1 MTGVQTCALP
11 IFNRCRA
18 RAGSAKDL
26 VHAPLGR
33 VVVRPQAPLALVTVA
48 ELSRDHAPRHRIDID
63 ARVATEQDPINLS
76 LDLVVSVPE
85 RRPSS
90 VAIAELAGDD
100 PLRKL

>member
-1 MTGVQTCALP
+1 MTRYDDENDPKLP
-11 IFNRCRA
+11 SSRMA
-18 RAGSAKDL
+18 
-26 VHAPLGR
+26 VPTP
-33 VVVRPQAPLALVTVA
+33 PQAPLALVTVA